1 MKAYI
6 LKVAS
11 GDREDEL
18 CRLKLSQGYSI
29 LQQREIY
36 TRFLQHRELLALI
49 KAYALPPD
57 QQLHWIQLLVLH
69 AKNS

>member
-49 KAYALPPD
+49 KAYVLPPD
-57 QQLHWIQLLVLH
+57 
-69 AKNS
+69 